1 MGLKEP
7 RHRLQMIHQRPHP
20 GTTFLPEPE
29 MSDLDI
35 LCEHRPSPAKLEVLG
50 VDSWPLW
57 KKEVSTFPW
66 RYDRSETCY
75 VVRGRFLVT
84 PEGGGAAREFGRGD
98 LITFPA
104 GLSCTWEIL
113 EPVEKHYSSE

>member
-1 MGLKEP
+1 
-7 RHRLQMIHQRPHP
+7 
-20 GTTFLPEPE
+20 
-29 MSDLDI
+29 MSNLDI
-35 LCEHRPSPAKLEVLG
+35 LCEHKPSPAKLEVLG

-66 RYDRSETCY
+66 RYERSETCY

-84 PEGGGAAREFGRGD
+84 PEGGAARAFGRGD

-113 EPVEKHYSSE
+113 EPVEKHYSFE